1 MNDDDIK
8 EAVAPLGLRIEFR
21 QKLYQWRNSQS
32 GDKKQFSE
40 KPTDVVSAVSSC
52 RKAVLI
58 KSLHS
63 LLNETQ
69 KGKDILEYEETH
81 RILSQTL
88 RDDLIA
94 IIVEEAIFG
103 NIAIKVPDFQ
113 TLLDEICLLFPSQIS
128 VKKYYFIPRKGRG
141 NPSEK
146 LYSKYSNRRSQKKK
160 KMERKSLEMVVSGA
174 DDEDSSIC
182 KAYKLTL
189 SRTCDDW
196 DSVRDMWK
204 KTFNLRQQDVT
215 TLNNLK
221 FFEAWNKFS
230 HAKAFELI
238 DIDFEIMYPGKGFHL
253 LSKWQEFR
261 DKIFGYYEDNISNA
275 Q

>member
-1 MNDDDIK
+1 
-8 EAVAPLGLRIEFR
+8 
-21 QKLYQWRNSQS
+21 
-32 GDKKQFSE
+32 
-40 KPTDVVSAVSSC
+40 
-52 RKAVLI
+52 
-58 KSLHS
+58 
-63 LLNETQ
+63 
-69 KGKDILEYEETH
+69 
-81 RILSQTL
+81 
-88 RDDLIA
+88 
-94 IIVEEAIFG
+94 
-103 NIAIKVPDFQ
+103 
-113 TLLDEICLLFPSQIS
+113 
-128 VKKYYFIPRKGRG
+128 
-141 NPSEK
+141 
-146 LYSKYSNRRSQKKK
+146 
-160 KMERKSLEMVVSGA
+160 MERKSLEMVVSGA

-215 TLNNLK
+215 TLNNLE

-238 DIDFEIMYPGKGFHL
+238 DIDFEIIYPGKGFHL

-275 Q
+275 QCKTQLTLAKKCTNLDDHDFLIATLFNAVLPSSGRFRNEDGKLTRKATILDAQESFVLRLVTINDFEIQLDRVINKYYSSGLKLQPIIIVVGPFDNDIKDFFLSSHWR